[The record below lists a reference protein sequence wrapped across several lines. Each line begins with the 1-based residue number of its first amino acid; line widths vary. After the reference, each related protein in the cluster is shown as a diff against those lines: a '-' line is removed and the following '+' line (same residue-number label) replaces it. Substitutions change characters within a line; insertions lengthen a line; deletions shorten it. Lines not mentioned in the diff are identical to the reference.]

1 MRTTRCIRGGWRRF
15 PERIITRPPSAE
27 LRPDQKD
34 EDSLP
39 PYEVLDALLRQYL
52 EHNASPAQLEA
63 AGYAPEVVA
72 KTLRLLRLSEYKRRQ
87 GPGGPRLSATAFT
100 RDWQIPMTHR
110 FTG

>member
-1 MRTTRCIRGGWRRF
+1 MAPI

-63 AGYAPEVVA
+63 AGYAPEGRA
-72 KTLRLLRLSEYKRRQ
+72 CRPRRL
-87 GPGGPRLSATAFT
+87 PATG
-100 RDWQIPMTHR
+100 R
-110 FTG
+110 FR

>member
-15 PERIITRPPSAE
+15 PSASSPAAQ
-27 LRPDQKD
+27 RRAAPDQKD

-72 KTLRLLRLSEYKRRQ
+72 KTAPAAPE
-87 GPGGPRLSATAFT
+87 
-100 RDWQIPMTHR
+100 
-110 FTG
+110 